1 MIKEVIEFTLL
12 SLVEMG
18 LYSVFSMVVGRVLC
32 KHEVNLTLHYPPPP
46 PPFFPWLLRE
56 RGIGWGY
63 LPHDYRGRSYHIT
76 LNDYHGRC
84 WHWTLVSC
92 GREKSLLLLFDPI
105 HLAMWVWCVCLKVF
119 TTYSLY
125 ALEILIWNFE

>member
-46 PPFFPWLLRE
+46 PLFFPMIAKGEGHWLRV
-56 RGIGWGY
+56 
-63 LPHDYRGRSYHIT
+63 PS
-76 LNDYHGRC
+76 
-84 WHWTLVSC
+84 
-92 GREKSLLLLFDPI
+92 P
-105 HLAMWVWCVCLKVF
+105 
-119 TTYSLY
+119 
-125 ALEILIWNFE
+125 

>member
-46 PPFFPWLLRE
+46 PPLFS
-56 RGIGWGY
+56 
-63 LPHDYRGRSYHIT
+63 HD
-76 LNDYHGRC
+76 C
-84 WHWTLVSC
+84 
-92 GREKSLLLLFDPI
+92 
-105 HLAMWVWCVCLKVF
+105 
-119 TTYSLY
+119 
-125 ALEILIWNFE
+125 